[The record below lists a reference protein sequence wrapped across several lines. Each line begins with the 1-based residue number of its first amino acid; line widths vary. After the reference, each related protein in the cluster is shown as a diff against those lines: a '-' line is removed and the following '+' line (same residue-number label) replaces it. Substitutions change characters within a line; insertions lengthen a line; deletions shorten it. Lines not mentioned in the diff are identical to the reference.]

1 MKIHHLNCGSLSPRY
16 PHLQSIVYC
25 LLVET
30 DDGLVLVD
38 TGFGVQDYL
47 KPSHMMSGFLW
58 LMGVPCDVEETALH
72 QIRALGYS
80 QQDVKHIVFTH
91 LHLDH
96 AGGMRDFPQAK
107 IHVFKGEFESAMSP
121 RGLVER
127 GCDSA
132 HWAHNPNWVLH
143 DRVDGE
149 WFGFPSLRI
158 LAGNSPSIYLIPLP
172 GHTRGHCGV
181 AIASEQGWLF
191 NCGDAASPFHKE
203 VDPQDNPADQQPLN
217 IIPGWVSRR
226 LIGPHVP
233 NLRAL
238 IQDHADEI
246 NMFSSHDI
254 YSFEKMVKDRKAD
267 DPGSYA
273 K

>member
-1 MKIHHLNCGSLSPRY
+1 MKIYHLNCGSISPLY
-16 PHLQSIVYC
+16 PRLQSIVYC

-47 KPSHMMSGFLW
+47 KPTRMMDGFLR
-58 LMGVPCDVEETALH
+58 LMGVPCNVEETAIY
-72 QIRALGYS
+72 QVQALGYEP
-80 QQDVKHIVFTH
+80 QDVRHIVFTH

-96 AGGMRDFPQAK
+96 AGGMRDFPNAN
-107 IHVFKGEFESAMSP
+107 IHVFKNEYESAMSP

-127 GCDSA
+127 GRDSA
-132 HWAHNPNWVLH
+132 HWAHNPKWVLY
-143 DRVDGE
+143 DQVDGE
-149 WFGFPSLRI
+149 WFGFPRLSVLG
-158 LAGNSPSIYLIPLP
+158 GNTPDIYLIPLP

-181 AIASEQGWLF
+181 AIASDHGWLF

-203 VDPQDNPADQQPLN
+203 VDPHGYPADMQPLN
-217 IIPGWVSRR
+217 ILPGWVSRR

-233 NLRAL
+233 DLRRL
-238 IQDHADEI
+238 IQEHGDEV

-254 YSFEKMVKDRKAD
+254 YSFEKNRGRKITG
-267 DPGSYA
+267 PLVEV
-273 K
+273 

>member
-1 MKIHHLNCGSLSPRY
+1 MRIHHLNCGSLSPLY
-16 PHLQSIVYC
+16 PRLHSIVYC

-47 KPSHMMSGFLW
+47 KPTRMMDGFLK
-58 LMGVPCDVEETALH
+58 LMGVPRNVEETAIY
-72 QIRALGYS
+72 QVRALGYDP
-80 QQDVKHIVFTH
+80 QDVRHIVFTH

-96 AGGMRDFPQAK
+96 AGGMRDFPMAK
-107 IHVFKGEFESAMSP
+107 IHVFKGEYKSAMSP

-132 HWAHNPNWVLH
+132 HWAHNPKWVLH

-149 WFGFPSLRI
+149 WFGFPRLSVLGR
-158 LAGNSPSIYLIPLP
+158 NTPDIYLIPLP

-181 AIASEQGWLF
+181 ALASDHGWLF

-203 VDPQDNPADQQPLN
+203 VDPHGYPEDMQPLN
-217 IIPGWVSRR
+217 ILPGWVSRR

-233 NLRAL
+233 DLRRL
-238 IQDHADEI
+238 IQEHGDEV

-254 YSFEKMVKDRKAD
+254 YSFEKNLDRKITGPLVEA
-267 DPGSYA
+267 
-273 K
+273 